1 MFSGDSPSRPAT
13 FFFFFPPSLHYRF
26 RSIVRN
32 DGQGPGCVG
41 KWILHGAGSYSISG
55 RQRED
60 LITKKHSS
68 TTVPT
73 TWIRVSNRL
82 QLAILGTKRYPMF
95 DATATATHAVTPR
108 WAGTTGPYG
117 IAGLKVAAHKS
128 STGLQRLSVKTDR
141 PPVLFPALVLWSGTS
156 ANTVIFHVGS
166 AVGFHVAEGDVCDQ
180 RIWRAR
186 DRGPLHLI
194 NRYSWRRLARHGES

>member
-95 DATATATHAVTPR
+95 DATATATRCDTPLGWNDGALR
-108 WAGTTGPYG
+108 DCWVEGCRSQV
-117 IAGLKVAAHKS
+117 INW
-128 STGLQRLSVKTDR
+128 STATLGEDR
-141 PPVLFPALVLWSGTS
+141 PPTCPVSSPGSLVRH
-156 ANTVIFHVGS
+156 IRQH
-166 AVGFHVAEGDVCDQ
+166 
-180 RIWRAR
+180 R
-186 DRGPLHLI
+186 DIPCWECSRLSRSRGRRVRPTHLAC
-194 NRYSWRRLARHGES
+194 S